1 MEATAAGLPVSK
13 AATAGLATP
22 LTPGFALLLCGR
34 PAALLTVTAAEVIE
48 LTTPAAAAGFAVLP
62 AGFAVLPAG
71 LLVPLIMPALLPGTT
86 APAMAAAA
94 LGWLAAAD
102 NVPIAFCTE
111 GRVALNKALVPAPAV
126 LLCLD
131 ATAAAML
138 CRPPAG
144 KALIGST
151 SLVLFALGTL
161 ALLWV
166 AERSVPFTGVACRC
180 AGCAVLPGLAT
191 VWVAGCIAA
200 ERMRR

>member
-1 MEATAAGLPVSK
+1 MEATAADLLESK
-13 AATAGLATP
+13 AATAGLDTP

-34 PAALLTVTAAEVIE
+34 PAALLTVTAAEVIA
-48 LTTPAAAAGFAVLP
+48 LTVGAAAAGFAVLP
-62 AGFAVLPAG
+62 AS
-71 LLVPLIMPALLPGTT
+71 LLVPLMMPAPLPGAT

-102 NVPIAFCTE
+102 KAPMALCTE
-111 GRVALNKALVPAPAV
+111 GRAALNKALVPAPAV

-144 KALIGST
+144 KALIGSR
-151 SLVLFALGTL
+151 SPVLFALE
-161 ALLWV
+161 ALVLVWV
-166 AERSVPFTGVACRC
+166 AEGTVTLTGVAGRC
-180 AGCAVLPGLAT
+180 AGCAVLTGLAT